1 MQIRNISV
9 FVGEG
14 THNTGSMDAT
24 KNKEQNKAIYA
35 GNLNKVL
42 DPIAQKRDKA
52 RAQAMKVVGDA
63 WDADKKID
71 DDIKAR
77 YDRIGDYKKELKE
90 ANTELRWF
98 ADERETLRKAYGV
111 EEDSREQLDLKL
123 LEKRVDAK
131 RGQVSLTKEESE
143 RLEEIDRAGLSE
155 YQQRSMEMYEES
167 RYYDDMKIAAERG
180 IEAESRAISTIKQA
194 KLKSQGMIK
203 ADAQAEKI
211 MEEAGEEIIGML
223 MEEAKEHID
232 EEMEEEKEQAE
243 KAEAKKEE
251 QEERLEKAK
260 EKKEQQEE
268 ITEQLS
274 DVTEY
279 MAEMDNSMGDIQK
292 ELKKITE
299 EMKLLEEDLKGA
311 AVDVQS

>member
-9 FVGEG
+9 FVGDG
-14 THNTGSMDAT
+14 THNTGGMDAT
-24 KNKEQNKAIYA
+24 KNKEQNKSVYA
-35 GNLNKVL
+35 GNLNKIL

-71 DDIKAR
+71 NDIRER
-77 YDRIGDYKKELKE
+77 YDRIADYKKELKE
-90 ANTELRWF
+90 ANKELRWF
-98 ADERETLRKAYGV
+98 ADEREALRESYGV
-111 EEDSREQLDLKL
+111 EEDSREQMDLKL
-123 LEKRVDAK
+123 LEKRVDAR
-131 RGQVSLTKEESE
+131 RGQVSLTKEESK
-143 RLEEIDRAGLSE
+143 RLEEIDSAGLTE

-180 IEAESRAISTIKQA
+180 IEAESRAIATIKLA
-194 KLKSQGMIK
+194 RLKSQGMIK
-203 ADAQAEKI
+203 ADAQADKI
-211 MEEAGEEIIGML
+211 MEEAGDEIIGML

-232 EEMEEEKEQAE
+232 EEMEEKKEQAE
-243 KAEAKKEE
+243 KLEEKKEE

-260 EKKEQQEE
+260 EKKEKQEE
-268 ITEQLS
+268 ITEQLG

-279 MAEMDNSMGDIQK
+279 MAEMENTMGEVQK
-292 ELKKITE
+292 EIKKITE

-311 AVDVQS
+311 AIDVQS

>member
-14 THNTGSMDAT
+14 THNTGSMEAA
-24 KNKEQNKAIYA
+24 KNKEQSKAVYA
-35 GNLNKVL
+35 GNLNKIL

>member
-71 DDIKAR
+71 DDITAR

-131 RGQVSLTKEESE
+131 SGQASLTKEESE

-279 MAEMDNSMGDIQK
+279 MAEMDNSMGEVQK
-292 ELKKITE
+292 EIKKITE